1 MDIRR
6 PSESVLA
13 QGGDSIVGSV
23 AGSETMMNKMV
34 DLLVGP
40 REVARSEEEEIL
52 FEGKRKGRRQGKMP
66 SGNRDMTA
74 EESPDSVATGEAKTK
89 GPLANLAGPAS
100 SVDSYTARDLAALVQ
115 NFTTTH
121 HSGGST

>member
-1 MDIRR
+1 MDIHR
-6 PSESVLA
+6 PTESVLA

-40 REVARSEEEEIL
+40 REVARCEEEEIL
-52 FEGKRKGRRQGKMP
+52 FEGKRKRRRRGKMA
-66 SGNRDMTA
+66 SRNQDTTA
-74 EESPDSVATGEAKTK
+74 EESPDSAATGEARAA
-89 GPLANLAGPAS
+89 GPLADLAGPVS
-100 SVDSYTARDLAALVQ
+100 SIDSYTARDLAALVQ

-121 HSGGST
+121 QSGGSA